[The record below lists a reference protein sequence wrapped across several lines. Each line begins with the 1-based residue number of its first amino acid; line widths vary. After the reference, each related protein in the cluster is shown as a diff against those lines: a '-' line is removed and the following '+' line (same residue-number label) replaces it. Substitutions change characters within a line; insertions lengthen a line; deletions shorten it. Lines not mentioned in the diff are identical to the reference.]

1 MLQGSTVH
9 IHLTPLS
16 DNTRTCAHNRKKPT
30 WRLTGVSVNVACE
43 KARGGVCV
51 RTLAWLRVD
60 AGGDTK
66 TQREHPHLGSHPITS
81 PPRDRARGS
90 VGSVLG
96 DEGCVRRG
104 CVPRLCLPRVWK
116 GCKSSEIALLFAVRY
131 CSIAS
136 GKSKTVTLLVFIHFF
151 PLTKTHPRSNIAL
164 LDKVSSG

>member
-9 IHLTPLS
+9 IHLTPRS

-51 RTLAWLRVD
+51 RTLAWSRVD

-104 CVPRLCLPRVWK
+104 ACPGCVSRVC
-116 GCKSSEIALLFAVRY
+116 GRDASQAKSPFSSPSGIY
-131 CSIAS
+131 SIAS